1 MEVVKLCVCGCG
13 GEVKK
18 WKNGVSSPFLR
29 GHHMRKP
36 NGYQPEKHQIKYCK
50 CGCGTVIP
58 PYKNGHIPDYVKGH
72 HLKGSKLTLEY
83 RMERTKSRW
92 GKEPVLSPYLDCVFI
107 KFSEKNGRWNACVK
121 REGIKSRNI
130 LHAKAVYLQYHGEI
144 PEGYVVHHKNGRC
157 DRIEDDRPENLM
169 LLPDEWNLRFFPVLA
184 KGFGFDESQ
193 VTDTYLELNKDGKSD
208 NELFSELCSVLIE
221 KRQYNGHCC

>member
-1 MEVVKLCVCGCG
+1 MEEVKFCACGCG

-18 WKNGVSSPFLR
+18 WKNGISSPWLR

-36 NGYQPEKHQIKYCK
+36 VGYQPAKYEPKFCK
-50 CGCGTVIP
+50 CGCGTQMQM
-58 PYKNGHIPDYVKGH
+58 YKNGWVPDYVKGH

-83 RMERTKSRW
+83 RLERTKNRW
-92 GKEPVLSPYLDCVFI
+92 GKEPTLSPYLDDVFI
-107 KFSEKNGRWNACVK
+107 KFNQKTRRWYACVK
-121 REGIKSRNI
+121 RDGTKSRNI
-130 LHAKAVYLQYHGEI
+130 LHAKAVYLKHHGYV
-144 PEGYVVHHKNGRC
+144 PSGYVVHHKNGRC
-157 DRIEDDRPENLM
+157 DRVEDDHPDNLM

-193 VTDTYLELNKDGKSD
+193 VTDTYLEMNREGKDD

-221 KRQYNGHCC
+221 KAK